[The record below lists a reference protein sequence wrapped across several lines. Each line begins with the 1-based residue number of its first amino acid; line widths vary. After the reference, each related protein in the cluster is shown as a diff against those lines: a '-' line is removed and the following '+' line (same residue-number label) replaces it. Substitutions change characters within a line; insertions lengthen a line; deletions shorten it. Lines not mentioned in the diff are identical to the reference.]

1 MNIRLFFEA
10 FFKYL
15 SGILVVG
22 LLLFLPGTFLYWQG
36 WLFMGLL
43 FIPMFFLGIILMIYN
58 PDLLRR
64 RLNNKEE
71 ENEQKI
77 IIFLSGLMFVGGFVI
92 AGLNN
97 RFEWI
102 VLPDIITWISAVVF
116 IISYMLYIEVLR
128 ENPFLLRTVK
138 VEDNQKVVD
147 TGFYRIV
154 RHPMYAITIVLFLS
168 IPLILGS
175 IISFV
180 LFLIYPFIIVN
191 RINNEEIILERD
203 LIGYKTYQ
211 KKVKYRLIPYIW

>member
-128 ENPFLLRTVK
+128 ENPFLLRTIK

-191 RINNEEIILERD
+191 RINNEERILERD